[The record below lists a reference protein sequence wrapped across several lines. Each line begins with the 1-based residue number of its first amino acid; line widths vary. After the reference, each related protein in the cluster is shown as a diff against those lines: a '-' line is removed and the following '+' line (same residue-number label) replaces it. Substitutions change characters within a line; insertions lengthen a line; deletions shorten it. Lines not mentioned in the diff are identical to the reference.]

1 MAFRDVWQPLFL
13 MGLYMELQDLLRRMQ
28 RPGRGSYRLVGWK
41 WIGVAILVVVA
52 AIGLGTSVY
61 TVPAD
66 SAGVVKR
73 FGRYNRTTE
82 PGIHLKMPYWVDA
95 AIAVPVK
102 KVQKEEFGFR
112 TLQAGV
118 DSRYLGAE
126 EIDAGRSNP
135 EDLVTLISESGERAS
150 RGGARQM
157 VEKAKEILRG
167 EYIMLTGDLNIT
179 DVEWIVQYRIKDA
192 RSYLFNIRE
201 PKQTIR
207 DASQAV
213 MRQLIGNGS
222 VDEAITIGRIEYESA
237 AEELLQKLLDEYE
250 TGIHIVTVK
259 LQSSNPPQR
268 VRPAFNEVNKAL
280 QQKEQRINEAMKA
293 YNEAIPRTKGEA
305 QKLIESAKGYA
316 AERVNRAKGDIA
328 KFEKIYEEYRK
339 APDVTKQRMYLETL
353 AKLLPLIPE
362 KWIIEQGG
370 ADGGILMKLDL
381 DSQK

>member
-1 MAFRDVWQPLFL
+1 
-13 MGLYMELQDLLRRMQ
+13 MELRDLLQ
-28 RPGRGSYRLVGWK
+28 RLQQPGRINYHSLVVK
-41 WIGVAILVVVA
+41 WIYVVVLLVVVA
-52 AIGLGTSVY
+52 VTVATSIY

-66 SAGVVKR
+66 SAGVIKR
-73 FGRYNRTTE
+73 FGQYNRTTE
-82 PGIHLKMPYWVDA
+82 PGIHLKMPFWIDA
-95 AIAVPVK
+95 AVAVPVK

-126 EIDAGRSNP
+126 EISGGRSSA
-135 EDLVTLISESGERAS
+135 EDLARLIRESGERAS
-150 RGGARQM
+150 RSGSRQL
-157 VEKAKEILRG
+157 VQKAQEILRG

-201 PKQTIR
+201 PRQTIR

-213 MRQLIGNGS
+213 MRQLVGNGS
-222 VDEAITIGRIEYESA
+222 VDEAITIGRIEYESSA
-237 AEELLQKLLDEYE
+237 KESLQKLLDEYE
-250 TGIHIVTVK
+250 TGIHVVTVK
-259 LQSSNPPQR
+259 LQSSNPPLR

-293 YNEAIPRTKGEA
+293 YNEAIPRTRGEA

-316 AERVNRAKGDIA
+316 AERVNRAQGDVA
-328 KFEKIYEEYRK
+328 KFEKIYEEYKK
-339 APDVTKQRMYLETL
+339 APNVTKQRMYLESMS
-353 AKLLPLIPE
+353 KLLPLIPE

-370 ADGGILMKLDL
+370 AEGGILMKLDL
-381 DSQK
+381 ESQE

>member
-41 WIGVAILVVVA
+41 WICIAILVVVA
-52 AIGLGTSVY
+52 AVGLVTSVY

-339 APDVTKQRMYLETL
+339 APDVTKQRMYLETM